1 MLELCT
7 GKAKTLVAH
16 VKLCVED
23 TDEHISQYPHAMH
36 RKGWQP
42 LKTKHTHMVCPPCDN
57 WSTVRWG
64 EEEEEEEEEK
74 EEEKER
80 KLPLTTIKYL
90 YMCNG
95 VTHLV
100 NILIRCVFLPM
111 TKPIFGRLLS
121 QQCTAVQ

>member
-23 TDEHISQYPHAMH
+23 ADEHISQYPHAAH

-42 LKTKHTHMVCPPCDN
+42 LKTKHTYGLSSLWQMEHSEMGGGGGGGK
-57 WSTVRWG
+57 G
-64 EEEEEEEEEK
+64 EK
-74 EEEKER
+74 A
-80 KLPLTTIKYL
+80 IINCYQV
-90 YMCNG
+90 G

-100 NILIRCVFLPM
+100 NMLIVNKNGSWYFHVCTYILPWQRPDSENQMYHQTHIEL
-111 TKPIFGRLLS
+111 
-121 QQCTAVQ
+121 